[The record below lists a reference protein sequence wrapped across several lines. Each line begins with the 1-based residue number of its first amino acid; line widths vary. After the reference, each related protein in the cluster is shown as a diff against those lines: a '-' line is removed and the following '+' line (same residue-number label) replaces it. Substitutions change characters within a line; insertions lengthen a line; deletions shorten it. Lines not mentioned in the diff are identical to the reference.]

1 MVSSALVI
9 IIICLLLSA
18 LFSALEISFISAD
31 KFRIELEKKQGSY
44 AANLMSFY
52 QKSPSRFI
60 ISMLVGNNVTLVIYG
75 IFMALALQPW
85 IDQVMVALNL
95 GSGSVVE
102 LLLQTV
108 VSTLVVLITAEFLP
122 KSLALINPNGMLRAF
137 ALPVSL
143 IYYILWPAVA
153 LVNSTT
159 RFIIKHVFKSE
170 YSDTQPA
177 FGLTDLNN
185 YLKRHLN
192 SSQSEDKI
200 EVSTK
205 IFNKALEFK
214 NIRVREC
221 MIPRTDIIAV
231 DLEDGL
237 TALKSAF
244 HESGHTKIP
253 VYRESIDEIIGF
265 CHALSIYKKPKQ
277 MEDILSPIVIVPE
290 TMPARELLVQFTAQ
304 RKSIALVVD
313 EFGGTAGLV
322 TIEDIVEQILG
333 EIQDEHDDEDYIEE
347 QLNDREY
354 LMSARH
360 EIDYLNKSYKW
371 DIPDGD
377 YETLGGYILSVTEN
391 IPKEGDIIITP
402 GFQVEVISV
411 TDARIDTVK
420 ISLTEDKGDNS

>member
-1 MVSSALVI
+1 MVSSALVVI
-9 IIICLLLSA
+9 VICLLLSA

-85 IDQVMVALNL
+85 IDSVLVSMQLAT
-95 GSGSVVE
+95 GSVVE
-102 LLLQTV
+102 LLLQTI

-122 KSLALINPNGMLRAF
+122 KSLALINPNGMLRTF
-137 ALPVSL
+137 ALPVSI
-143 IYYILWPAVA
+143 IYYLLWPAVA

-159 RFIIKHVFKSE
+159 RFIIRHVFKSE

-192 SSQSEDKI
+192 SGHSEDKI

-231 DLEDGL
+231 DLEDGMP
-237 TALKSAF
+237 ALKSAF
-244 HESGHTKIP
+244 YESGHTKIP

-277 MEDILSPIVIVPE
+277 ITDIISPIVIVPE

-333 EIQDEHDDEDYIEE
+333 EIQDEHDDEDYVEE
-347 QLNDREY
+347 QLNEKEY

-371 DIPDGD
+371 NIEDGD

-391 IPKEGDIIITP
+391 IPKEGDIIVTP

-420 ISLTEDKGDNS
+420 ITLTEDSGDNG